1 MFKIRSRILNV
12 KGKDKECEFE
22 LRNLKMRMLHVDS
35 KFMKNKDDLLHI
47 YKAFIRS
54 RLEFS
59 CTVWHSS
66 LTKKNQLDIERVQ
79 KSAIKIIL
87 KEKYVNYEQALK
99 LVGLESLHERRE
111 QLCLRFAKKCLKM
124 ENYKKLFPVRKE
136 NHTEK
141 YLVKY
146 MNTERYMKS
155 AIPAMIRALN
165 GEELKRR
172 KLLNISMAPENI
184 VFCNSISEKI

>member
-1 MFKIRSRILNV
+1 
-12 KGKDKECEFE
+12 
-22 LRNLKMRMLHVDS
+22 
-35 KFMKNKDDLLHI
+35 
-47 YKAFIRS
+47 
-54 RLEFS
+54 
-59 CTVWHSS
+59 
-66 LTKKNQLDIERVQ
+66 
-79 KSAIKIIL
+79 
-87 KEKYVNYEQALK
+87 
-99 LVGLESLHERRE
+99 
-111 QLCLRFAKKCLKM
+111 M

-136 NHTEK
+136 NHRMIKRNTEK
-141 YLVKY
+141 YLIKY